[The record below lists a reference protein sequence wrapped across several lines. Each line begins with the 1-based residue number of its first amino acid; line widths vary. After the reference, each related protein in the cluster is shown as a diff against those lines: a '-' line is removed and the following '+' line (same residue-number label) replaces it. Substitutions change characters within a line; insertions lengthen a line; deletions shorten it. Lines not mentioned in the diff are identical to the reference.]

1 MIYSFS
7 RHGDIAIVADE
18 VGIEIGIVGAHR
30 LRVCYQ
36 PIFARLGASLCAV
49 AVYGFAMPFQHG
61 QAVPHQAFHD
71 TVPPCERFAVT
82 ALGAALG
89 LRNLEHAGA
98 GGVRLALR
106 ADLQSAATAGRVRA
120 AVRLLAVEIERNR
133 LEPRAISVELTGIA
147 KADQRTVLAAFDA
160 LRHRGIAVAILEQG
174 NGPALG
180 LLPDPLR
187 ADVVRIDG
195 AWFRAVARH
204 AQTARLFA
212 ALVRAYRSSGA
223 QVLVDGIATETGLRV
238 ALDSEAELFS
248 GPLLAPPALAGEVF
262 PDAPLPIEALFAE
275 RRVIQLFR

>member
-1 MIYSFS
+1 VIYSFS

-36 PIFARLGASLCAV
+36 PIFARFGACLSAV
-49 AVYGFAMPFQHG
+49 AVHGFAMPFQHG

-71 TVPPCERFAVT
+71 AVAPRERFAVT
-82 ALGAALG
+82 ALAAALS
-89 LRNLEHAGA
+89 LRNLPHAGTA
-98 GGVRLALR
+98 GSRLALR
-106 ADLQSAATAGRVRA
+106 ADLQSAVTAGRVRA
-120 AVRLLAVEIERNR
+120 AVRLLAAEIARNG
-133 LEPRAISVELTGIA
+133 LEPRAVSVELTGLA
-147 KADQRTVLAAFDA
+147 KADRGAAMGAFAA
-160 LRHRGIAVAILEQG
+160 LQDRGIAIAILEQG

-180 LLPDPLR
+180 LLPDPLP
-187 ADVVRIDG
+187 ADLVRIDG
-195 AWFRAVARH
+195 GWFRAVARQ
-204 AQTARLFA
+204 AQTARLFV

-223 QVLVDGIATETGLRV
+223 QVLVDGIATETALRV

-262 PDAPLPIEALFAE
+262 PDAPLPIEGLFAE